1 MHDCNLP
8 QTPDTQQVGP
18 LGLRRRHRLSAWRS
32 GSTPGSDGMRHMV
45 LRTPLQPI
53 WTVTGKPITAWRNQ
67 AFHHDGHTCQLLGEL
82 GIRIAAPP
90 TRRRSNG
97 SARNFSLFRS
107 IRCLTRTMCCM
118 NIMSPNARIS
128 RSRRKGRFRNGETV
142 ERQGEIDDEQ
152 LGGVIILV
160 RPLCMDVAN
169 GTQLFEQL
177 CRISSRYKTP
187 MGVGGTSKP
196 LSIY

>member
-1 MHDCNLP
+1 
-8 QTPDTQQVGP
+8 
-18 LGLRRRHRLSAWRS
+18 
-32 GSTPGSDGMRHMV
+32 MRHMV

-67 AFHHDGHTCQLLGEL
+67 AFLHHDGHTCQLLGEL

-107 IRCLTRTMCCM
+107 IRCRTRTMCCM

-128 RSRRKGRFRNGETV
+128 LSRREGRFRNGKTV

-152 LGGVIILV
+152 LGGIVTILA
-160 RPLCMDVAN
+160 RPLCMDIAN
-169 GTQLFEQL
+169 GMQLFEQL
-177 CRISSRYKTP
+177 GRIFLAIQDPDGCRRYFKTSLDILTL
-187 MGVGGTSKP
+187 GHWNE
-196 LSIY
+196 